1 MKTSDL
7 APELNSVLNKCS
19 KLVEP
24 VICDLLN
31 SRIDKKNREIVEY
44 QILTGGKRLRPAL
57 AMISCQL
64 LGGKETDALLP
75 AAGLEIIHNYSLIVD
90 DIIDNG
96 TLRREKPTVWA
107 KFGKSVAECVA
118 IDYAAATLQAA
129 SLSKEPA
136 KMSEIFAKAMKTIV
150 DGEILDILFERQGR
164 EEEPY
169 VVKNRYEDIT
179 EKEYFKMA
187 GKKTAGLLEACCEA
201 GGIVASAKEKELEAL
216 KDYGYNLG
224 IAFQIQD
231 DILDIFGDEKTFGKK
246 IGKDIIETKGGNLV
260 ILFALKN
267 LPKKDKERILEIMKK
282 KKIENGDIKEAIG
295 LISQTNSRELA
306 YRSGKKFMNKAK
318 KSLDLLP
325 KNEWNEVL
333 VKLADFVMERQ
344 R

>member
-1 MKTSDL
+1 MKKSDL

-31 SRIDKKNREIVEY
+31 SRIDKKNREIAEY

-107 KFGKSVAECVA
+107 KFGKSIAECVA

-136 KMSEIFAKAMKTIV
+136 KISEIFAKAMKTIV

-164 EEEPY
+164 EGEPY
-169 VVKNRYEDIT
+169 VVENRYEDIT

-201 GGIVASAKEKELEAL
+201 GGIVASAKEKQLEAL
-216 KDYGYNLG
+216 KNYGYNLG

-231 DILDIFGDEKTFGKK
+231 DILDIFGEEKTFGKK

-267 LPKKDKERILEIMKK
+267 LPEKEKGRILEIMKN
-282 KKIENGDIKEAIG
+282 KKIENGDIKEAIE

-306 YRSGKKFMNKAK
+306 YRSGKKFINKAK

-325 KNEWNEVL
+325 KNEWSEVL
-333 VKLADFVMERQ
+333 VNLADFVMEREK
-344 R
+344 